1 MLLLEIVI
9 VFAILLKIK
18 IVNGLKIVGDALSTV
33 NLGASGWLCFTTRY
47 SGSVVDIGFTE
58 APGQV

>member
-1 MLLLEIVI
+1 MEFKYENKDFKLLEIVI

-18 IVNGLKIVGDALSTV
+18 IVNVLKIVGDALSTV

-47 SGSVVDIGFTE
+47 S
-58 APGQV
+58 